1 LIVYLDTSA
10 VVPLVIAE
18 PSSDF
23 CRRLWD
29 EGDAVVTSRLTY
41 VETSAALAQAHRLGR
56 MESADLHAA
65 RRTLDRLWAEFDV
78 VGVDDMLVRRAA
90 ELAVDLALSG
100 YDAVHCAAA
109 EQLEDGDLVVVSGDR
124 KLLDA
129 WRTLG
134 LATADT
140 NDEGALRAS

>member
-29 EGDAVVTSRLTY
+29 EGDAVTTSQLTY
-41 VETSAALAQAHRLGR
+41 VEAAAALAQAQRLKR
-56 MESADLHAA
+56 MGSATHHAA
-65 RRTLDRLWAEFDV
+65 RRLLDRLWAEFDV
-78 VGVDDMLVRRAA
+78 VDVDDTLVHRAA
-90 ELAVDLALSG
+90 ELAGDFALRG
-100 YDAVHCAAA
+100 YDAVHCASA
-109 EQLEDGDLVVVSGDR
+109 EHLEDGDLVAATGDR

-129 WRTLG
+129 WRALG
-134 LATADT
+134 ISTADT
-140 NDEGALRAS
+140 NAEL